1 VRRRLVVQAVFWI
14 ATYIALAIAPLV
26 LLKLGE
32 VPPGREYWRELSVA
46 LGFAGLTMLTLQ
58 FALTARFRSIK
69 APYGADVIYH
79 FHRQISLVTFGLIL
93 AHPLLLFI
101 FSPATLGLLNVLAAP
116 WRARLGVLAV
126 LLLLGLILTSVWRK
140 RLAIDYSAW
149 RIWHGLLA
157 TGIVALAMGH
167 IILARHYLNQPWKQ
181 AIWVAYGLFWAGLLV
196 YVRII
201 KPILLLRRPFVV
213 ERVTPER
220 GAAWTLVLRPDG
232 NPGFGFM
239 PGQFA
244 WLTAGRSPFAEA
256 EHPFSFSS
264 SAADTGRIA
273 FTIKELGD
281 FTRTIKDLRPGQR
294 VYVDGPFGH
303 FSVDR
308 QPHAAEYVFI
318 AGGVGIT
325 PIMSMLRTLADRVDV
340 RPLLLFF
347 ASKDWDSVTFREE
360 LETLIPRLN
369 LKIVHVLEKPP
380 AQWDGERGF
389 LSQAVLEKHLPKEWD
404 RNAIEVFLCG
414 PPPMMAAVEQALL
427 KLGVPLGDIHSERF
441 NLV

>member
-213 ERVTPER
+213 ERVTPR
-220 GAAWTLVLRPDG
+220 ARRRLDACAA
-232 NPGFGFM
+232 PGWE
-239 PGQFA
+239 PGIRFHA
-244 WLTAGRSPFAEA
+244 RAVRM
-256 EHPFSFSS
+256 
-264 SAADTGRIA
+264 
-273 FTIKELGD
+273 
-281 FTRTIKDLRPGQR
+281 
-294 VYVDGPFGH
+294 VDGWP
-303 FSVDR
+303 
-308 QPHAAEYVFI
+308 
-318 AGGVGIT
+318 
-325 PIMSMLRTLADRVDV
+325 LAV
-340 RPLLLFF
+340 RR
-347 ASKDWDSVTFREE
+347 S
-360 LETLIPRLN
+360 
-369 LKIVHVLEKPP
+369 
-380 AQWDGERGF
+380 
-389 LSQAVLEKHLPKEWD
+389 
-404 RNAIEVFLCG
+404 
-414 PPPMMAAVEQALL
+414 
-427 KLGVPLGDIHSERF
+427 
-441 NLV
+441 